1 MTTIVTHEFLSKRGD
16 QMRQRYPQNPEGF
29 EHGHSKDSF
38 QVNYISQ
45 IFVKKIHHEYY
56 LQICV
61 RLFLLF
67 LTLGFPLISF
77 LLHYRYIT
85 LSWHLTNHKF

>member
-29 EHGHSKDSF
+29 EHGHLKDSF

-45 IFVKKIHHEYY
+45 IFVKKIHHEY
-56 LQICV
+56 
-61 RLFLLF
+61 
-67 LTLGFPLISF
+67 
-77 LLHYRYIT
+77 
-85 LSWHLTNHKF
+85 

>member
-1 MTTIVTHEFLSKRGD
+1 MFTIVTHEFLSKRGD
-16 QMRQRYPQNPEGF
+16 QIRQRYPQNSEGF

-56 LQICV
+56 SFTYFFWPQAFHW
-61 RLFLLF
+61 FLSYF
-67 LTLGFPLISF
+67 ITGTLHAVDI
-77 LLHYRYIT
+77 
-85 LSWHLTNHKF
+85 

>member
-1 MTTIVTHEFLSKRGD
+1 MFTIVTHEFLSKRGD
-16 QMRQRYPQNPEGF
+16 QIRQRYPQNPEGF

-56 LQICV
+56 
-61 RLFLLF
+61 
-67 LTLGFPLISF
+67 SF
-77 LLHYRYIT
+77 TY
-85 LSWHLTNHKF
+85 FF